1 MRSDWEW
8 PRWWIVS
15 MGIAQELRTINCARL
30 PPAHP
35 AFSNPVQRVAFEGAP
50 GRLSAAG
57 DYCRALRKP
66 TPAPWSPPRLGVL
79 SPEPDSGFV
88 PMYTISAFGAPRIAG
103 ADVRRTFPNYTKSRC
118 PTA

>member
-35 AFSNPVQRVAFEGAP
+35 AFYNPVQRVAFEGAP

-66 TPAPWSPPRLGVL
+66 TPAPWSHQR
-79 SPEPDSGFV
+79 PD
-88 PMYTISAFGAPRIAG
+88 
-103 ADVRRTFPNYTKSRC
+103 RC
-118 PTA
+118 PARGAHSTQGSTFEAERRWM